1 MSKDKFLKVYAN
13 LPEPEREQIIAIV
26 NDRTYSWNVAFNE
39 ISGDTELGKLI
50 LKKNWTYGF
59 IIKMEEF
66 NVEEEKKRLV
76 LERFK
81 TLNPES
87 KIMLD
92 GAEEMSVRDLIVH
105 VEKGDDFGRKVVQ
118 VQMNM
123 LKILS
128 NGV

>member
-1 MSKDKFLKVYAN
+1 
-13 LPEPEREQIIAIV
+13 
-26 NDRTYSWNVAFNE
+26 
-39 ISGDTELGKLI
+39 
-50 LKKNWTYGF
+50 
-59 IIKMEEF
+59 MEEF

-87 KIMLD
+87 KIML
-92 GAEEMSVRDLIVH
+92 GGNEEMSVRDLIVH